1 MVARDTPSPAKND
14 FKAAKKKP
22 QVGGPGSM
30 DDDTGMDVKE
40 FEGAA
45 DGAEEEKSSLDMA
58 NEAPQM
64 EPPAEALSASTSG
77 RRAGG
82 RVDQDAP
89 PPPPRPAPSRQRREA
104 RPAAPAPVTIATATE
119 ADSDDEEPSDG
130 AEIAA
135 PVDKTPSAP
144 ALTGKM
150 ALVHSMVE
158 QGKTYEA
165 IAEALRWRTEEAGN
179 VMALVALGEA
189 LEAAGDHKLAARA
202 YGSIIDLFP
211 SRADL
216 RRFAATRLANLEEHG
231 AKLSVDSLTR
241 ARTQRPDHLSVHRL
255 LAYSLVRAGDYQG
268 AFAAIEEG
276 LSRRY
281 PSGRFAGGERIL
293 REDLGIIAAAWRAAD
308 PKAAADISAR
318 LSKLGVSMAQEPS
331 TRFVLNWETDAND
344 VDFHIRDGK
353 GGHAYYSD
361 KSLPSG
367 GELFADVTTGYGPEC
382 FAISGKAA
390 AFPYNLQIHYY
401 SRGPMGYGMG
411 QVEILQHDGNGKL
424 SFDTRPFVVMT
435 DGAYLDLGNVTAPL

>member
-1 MVARDTPSPAKND
+1 M
-14 FKAAKKKP
+14 AAD
-22 QVGGPGSM
+22 SEADM
-30 DDDTGMDVKE
+30 DDT
-40 FEGAA
+40 
-45 DGAEEEKSSLDMA
+45 AEVV
-58 NEAPQM
+58 EAPNAK
-64 EPPAEALSASTSG
+64 PVTPALS
-77 RRAGG
+77 
-82 RVDQDAP
+82 
-89 PPPPRPAPSRQRREA
+89 
-104 RPAAPAPVTIATATE
+104 
-119 ADSDDEEPSDG
+119 
-130 AEIAA
+130 
-135 PVDKTPSAP
+135 
-144 ALTGKM
+144 GKM
-150 ALVHSMVE
+150 AVIHNMVV
-158 QGKTYEA
+158 QGNTYEA

-216 RRFAATRLANLEEHG
+216 RRFAASRLASLEEHG

-255 LAYSLVRAGDYQG
+255 LAYSLVRAKDYRG
-268 AFAAIEEG
+268 AFLAIEEG

-308 PKAAADISAR
+308 PKAEADIQAR
-318 LSKLGVSMAQEPS
+318 LGKLGVVLANEPS

-353 GGHAYYSD
+353 GGHAFYSD
-361 KSLPSG
+361 KTLPSG

-390 AFPYNLQIHYY
+390 AFPYKLQIHYY

-411 QVEILQHDGNGKL
+411 QVEILQHDGNGAL
-424 SFDTRPFVVMT
+424 SFDTRPFVVMA
-435 DGAYLDLGNVTAPL
+435 DGAYLDLGDVKGPLL